1 MTARLLSFA
10 PIRVAH
16 WTRRREGG
24 NHPPCWEGGVGD
36 GELDGPQ
43 GTAVA
48 HGCAPQGPGGKVEER
63 PREAASGLLE
73 LGARQ
78 PPPRLTL
85 GVQQAHGFRGGGC
98 PAAAEENRRG

>member
-1 MTARLLSFA
+1 M
-10 PIRVAH
+10 
-16 WTRRREGG
+16 
-24 NHPPCWEGGVGD
+24 GD

-98 PAAAEENRRG
+98 PAAVEENASRRWDCPRQTNRHDTMPIAR